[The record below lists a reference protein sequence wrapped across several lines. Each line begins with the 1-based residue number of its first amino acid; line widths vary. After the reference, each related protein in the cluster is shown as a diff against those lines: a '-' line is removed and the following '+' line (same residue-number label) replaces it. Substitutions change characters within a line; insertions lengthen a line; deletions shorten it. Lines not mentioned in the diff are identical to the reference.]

1 MQIILTSDIIEFLNT
16 LSDIDI
22 SNKYLPKAIVKI
34 KDLSKVS
41 NSKWGFLNYN
51 SYILILKNGNGIPFT
66 CPKEGV
72 WKFISALK
80 EDKVK

>member
-22 SNKYLPKAIVKI
+22 SNKSLPKAIVKI

-51 SYILILKNGNGIPFT
+51 SYILIH
-66 CPKEGV
+66 
-72 WKFISALK
+72 
-80 EDKVK
+80 